1 MADHAPLAP
10 AIDRFR
16 APRVPVWVTNLALTF
31 ILIGLWPLNR
41 IAFEYMDPYFLLI
54 VVLIGINVILATSLN
69 LIIGIT
75 GQFSLGHAA
84 FMGLGAYAAGIVLR
98 HYEIR
103 EPAGGA
109 INALVMLKLAGALIF
124 GGIIAAAAA
133 LIIGIPTLRLRGD
146 YLAIATLGFGEIVF
160 VLIINTEQ
168 LGPFYVGGNS
178 GLHGIPIYLNTR
190 FFWTF
195 LWVIVCVV
203 CVWRLVYSTKGKAFL
218 AVRED
223 EIAAAAMG
231 VNTTFYKVAAFAI
244 GAFFAGIA
252 GGLSAIVT
260 GNLDP
265 SSYRFMRSIEIVV
278 MVVLGGSGSISGAIL
293 AAAILT
299 FLPEGLRFL
308 KNVTSENFPVN
319 QFRLIIYSLV
329 LIVMMLLRPGGL
341 LGRRELWFT
350 RRRLNAG
357 GAGAR
362 RTATVPPVN
371 PPVS

>member
-1 MADHAPLAP
+1 
-10 AIDRFR
+10 
-16 APRVPVWVTNLALTF
+16 
-31 ILIGLWPLNR
+31 
-41 IAFEYMDPYFLLI
+41 MDPYFLLI

-168 LGPFYVGGNS
+168 IGPFYVGGNS

-195 LWVIVCVV
+195 FWVVVCVV

-260 GNLDP
+260 GKLDP

-341 LGRRELWFT
+341 LGRRGLWFT
-350 RRRLNAG
+350 RRRLNA

-362 RTATVPPVN
+362 RTATVPPAN